1 MATIR
6 ISQLTAISAPTDDD
20 ILIIN
25 DADTNTRKITF
36 ANLTQGLL
44 NTSATAQ
51 TKSGNLTVGGTLTAA
66 NLTVDTDTLFVN
78 GTTNRVG
85 IGTPTPNTDLDVD
98 GNVHIRNQGVL
109 ELGDSNDSNFI
120 GLRAPS
126 AITSNF
132 TLTLPSALPVGS
144 SNIMVTDTS
153 GNVTFP
159 ADTSYSGGYLNSGGF
174 GVRNA
179 GEVRFYELNTN
190 GGEYISLKAPGNL
203 AGPTDYTL
211 PGTYPG
217 SSGFVLSSDTTG
229 NLSWVSNGAAAAGS
243 AGYVQFNVAG
253 SLGSDSTFTFNDAT
267 DTLSVSNV
275 DVGVDLGVAGNLSVD
290 GDVVLGDLNTD
301 GISFN
306 GSVVTDVVPIAD
318 STSDLG
324 TSSLRW
330 AEVHADQYLTD
341 TTVTAGG
348 TTGDQTINKIAGSV
362 NFAAAATSLVV
373 TNNLVTANSVVIA
386 TIATNDTTFTSVQA
400 VAGAGSFTLYANAAA
415 TAETRVNFLVIN

>member
-51 TKSGNLTVGGTLTAA
+51 TKSGNLTISGTLAAA

-85 IGTPTPNTDLDVD
+85 IGTTTPNTDLDVD

-109 ELGDSNDSNFI
+109 EFGDSNDSNFI
-120 GLRAPS
+120 GFRAPA

-132 TLTLPSALPVGS
+132 TLTLPSALPTQGNFITYDSSGLGSFAAETSFASNELRAPYIGARGVG
-144 SNIMVTDTS
+144 
-153 GNVTFP
+153 GN
-159 ADTSYSGGYLNSGGF
+159 N
-174 GVRNA
+174 
-179 GEVRFYELNTN
+179 GEVRLYELITN
-190 GGEYISLKAPGNL
+190 GGEYIALQAPGNL
-203 AGPTDYTL
+203 ASTIYYTL

-217 SSGFVLSSDTTG
+217 SNGFVLSSDTTG

-267 DTLSVSNV
+267 DTLSVSNL
-275 DVGVDLGVAGNLSVD
+275 DVGVDVGIAGDLGVNGGLTVD
-290 GDVVLGDLNTD
+290 GDVALAKT
-301 GISFN
+301 I
-306 GSVVTDVVPIAD
+306 
-318 STSDLG
+318 
-324 TSSLRW
+324 
-330 AEVHADQYLTD
+330 
-341 TTVTAGG
+341 TAGG
-348 TTGDQTINKIAGSV
+348 TTGAQTINKTAGSV

-373 TNNLVTANSVVIA
+373 TNNLVTTNSVVIA

>member
-85 IGTPTPNTDLDVD
+85 IGTASPNTDLDVD
-98 GNVHIRNQGVL
+98 GNIHIRNQGVL
-109 ELGDSNDSNFI
+109 EFGDSNDSNFI

-126 AITSNF
+126 AITTNF
-132 TLTLPSALPVGS
+132 TLTLPSAAPTQGNFITYDSSGLGSFAAETSFASNELRAPYIGARGVG
-144 SNIMVTDTS
+144 
-153 GNVTFP
+153 GN
-159 ADTSYSGGYLNSGGF
+159 N
-174 GVRNA
+174 
-179 GEVRFYELNTN
+179 GEVRLYELITN
-190 GGEYISLKAPGNL
+190 GGEYISLRAPGNL
-203 AGPTDYTL
+203 ASTIYYTL

-217 SSGFVLSSDTTG
+217 SSGFVLSSDTSG
-229 NLSWVSNGAAAAGS
+229 ALSWVSNGAAAAGS
-243 AGYVQFNVAG
+243 PGYVQFNVSG

-267 DTLSVSNV
+267 NTLSVSNL
-275 DVGVDLGVAGNLSVD
+275 DVGVDVGIAGDLGVDGGLTVD
-290 GDVVLGDLNTD
+290 GDVALAKT
-301 GISFN
+301 I
-306 GSVVTDVVPIAD
+306 
-318 STSDLG
+318 
-324 TSSLRW
+324 
-330 AEVHADQYLTD
+330 
-341 TTVTAGG
+341 TAGG
-348 TTGDQTINKIAGSV
+348 TTGAQTINKTAGSV

-386 TIATNDTTFTSVQA
+386 TVAANDSTMKSVQA

>member
-51 TKSGNLTVGGTLTAA
+51 TKSGNLTVSGTLTAA

-85 IGTPTPNTDLDVD
+85 IGTATPNTDLDVD
-98 GNVHIRNQGVL
+98 GNIHIRNQGVL

-120 GLRAPS
+120 GLRAPN

-217 SSGFVLSSDTTG
+217 SNGFVLSSDTTG
-229 NLSWVSNGAAAAGS
+229 NLSWVSNASAAAGS
-243 AGYVQFNVAG
+243 SGYVQFNTGG
-253 SLGSDSTFTFNDAT
+253 SLDADSTFSFNAAT
-267 DTLSVSNV
+267 NTLSVQQLDCGSGGV
-275 DVGVDLGVAGNLSVD
+275 STSGDVEVD
-290 GDVVLGDLNTD
+290 GAIDHN
-301 GISFN
+301 GI
-306 GSVVTDVVPIAD
+306 
-318 STSDLG
+318 
-324 TSSLRW
+324 
-330 AEVHADQYLTD
+330 AEYTVHSD
-341 TTVTAGG
+341 TTVAT
-348 TTGDQTINKIAGSV
+348 
-362 NFAAAATSLVV
+362 ATSLDVG
-373 TNNLVTANSVVIA
+373 L
-386 TIATNDTTFTSVQA
+386 
-400 VAGAGSFTLYANAAA
+400 GAQGSFTGYKLVIVARDSVTGDVETYEHLIVQDGSGGISEMTGANVQAPTPGTFLTTPSTAVSGGNIVCSITNTAASGNSLSVAA
-415 TAETRVNFLVIN
+415 TATAIAAL

>member
-51 TKSGNLTVGGTLTAA
+51 TKSGNLTVSGTLTAA

-85 IGTPTPNTDLDVD
+85 IGTATPNTDLDVD

-109 ELGDSNDSNFI
+109 EFGDSNDSNFI
-120 GLRAPS
+120 GFRAPS
-126 AITSNF
+126 AITANF
-132 TLTLPSALPVGS
+132 TLTLPSALPTQGNFITYDSSGLGSFAAETSFTSNELRAPYIGARGVG
-144 SNIMVTDTS
+144 
-153 GNVTFP
+153 GN
-159 ADTSYSGGYLNSGGF
+159 N
-174 GVRNA
+174 
-179 GEVRFYELNTN
+179 GEVRLYELITN
-190 GGEYISLKAPGNL
+190 GGEYISLRAPGNL
-203 AGPTDYTL
+203 ASTVYYTL

-217 SSGFVLSSDTTG
+217 SNGFVLASDTTG
-229 NLSWVSNGAAAAGS
+229 ALSWVSNGAAAAGS
-243 AGYVQFNVAG
+243 PGYVQFNTGG
-253 SLGSDSTFTFNDAT
+253 SLDADSTFTFNAAT
-267 DTLSVSNV
+267 NTLSAENI
-275 DVGVDLGVAGNLSVD
+275 DVGVDLGVSGDLQVT
-290 GDVVLGDLNTD
+290 GDVQ
-301 GISFN
+301 FN
-306 GSVVTDVVPIAD
+306 AVI
-318 STSDLG
+318 
-324 TSSLRW
+324 
-330 AEVHADQYLTD
+330 
-341 TTVTAGG
+341 TAGG
-348 TTGDQTINKIAGSV
+348 TTGAQTINATAGSV

-373 TNNLVTANSVVIA
+373 TNSLVTANSVVIA
-386 TIATNDTTFTSVQA
+386 TVATNDTTMTSVQV